1 MTSMMNERSEP
12 TVELSAQPAAVRVL
26 RNAATKHALVAVLL
40 SFLVG
45 CTSIP
50 SQELSSVKGARG
62 KDVNEAIAKLAPLMG
77 GPPDWVEPDSKNPA
91 NTVYGWTR
99 YKGTFSENKYM
110 GATHDRSAGY
120 LQITDHYQQQTWREY
135 CSVNVTADPQDI
147 VVDYEVENCGFM
159 DAFFGSGELKKNCV
173 LCKLAE

>member
-1 MTSMMNERSEP
+1 MAEP
-12 TVELSAQPAAVRVL
+12 LTACFIPAGAVKSAAI
-26 RNAATKHALVAVLL
+26 KHALVAVLL
-40 SFLVG
+40 SSLVG

-50 SQELSSVKGARG
+50 SPELSSVKDAKG
-62 KDVNEAIAKLAPLMG
+62 KNVNEAIAKLAPLMG
-77 GPPDWVEPDSKNPA
+77 PPEWVQPDSENPT
-91 NTVYGWTR
+91 NTAYGWRR

-110 GATHDRSAGY
+110 GSTEDRSAGY
-120 LQITDHYQQQTWREY
+120 LQITDQYQQQTWREY

-159 DAFFGSGELKKNCV
+159 DAFFGSGELKKNCA

>member
-12 TVELSAQPAAVRVL
+12 RIELSAQTAAFRVL
-26 RNAATKHALVAVLL
+26 KSAATKHALVAALL
-40 SFLVG
+40 SSLVG

-50 SQELSSVKGARG
+50 SQELSSVKDAQG
-62 KDVNEAIAKLAPLMG
+62 KDVSEVIAKLAPLMG
-77 GPPDWVEPDSKNPA
+77 GPPEWVQPDSENPT
-91 NTVYGWTR
+91 NTNYGWRR

-135 CSVNVTADPQDI
+135 CSVNVTADSQDI

>member
-12 TVELSAQPAAVRVL
+12 PVELSVQPTDGKSLKKAAI
-26 RNAATKHALVAVLL
+26 KHALVAVLL
-40 SFLVG
+40 SSLVG

-50 SQELSSVKGARG
+50 SQELSSVKDAKG

-77 GPPDWVEPDSKNPA
+77 KPESVEPDRKNPK
-91 NTVYGWTR
+91 NTSYLWSR

-110 GATHDRSAGY
+110 GSTHDRSAGY
-120 LQITDHYQQQTWREY
+120 LQITDQYQQNTWTEY
-135 CSVNVTADPQDI
+135 CYVKVIADPQDI

-159 DAFFGSGELKKNCV
+159 DAFFGSGELKKNCL
-173 LCKLAE
+173 LCQLAE